1 MYTHRKRRDVTVCYV
16 QIIALVENGTID
28 FKEFVSIIR
37 SCPKCDLKDELR
49 SAFRVFDTD
58 GSGAITV
65 SELKQVRAKIVFFIF
80 SFIVYCSAKSEY
92 YSCGKIWKQNNGSK
106 IFMKVV
112 APVLRVFMSSI
123 TT

>member
-65 SELKQVRAKIVFFIF
+65 SELKQVRARTVFYIL
-80 SFIVYCSAKSEY
+80 VHCLL
-92 YSCGKIWKQNNGSK
+92 
-106 IFMKVV
+106 
-112 APVLRVFMSSI
+112 LR
-123 TT
+123 